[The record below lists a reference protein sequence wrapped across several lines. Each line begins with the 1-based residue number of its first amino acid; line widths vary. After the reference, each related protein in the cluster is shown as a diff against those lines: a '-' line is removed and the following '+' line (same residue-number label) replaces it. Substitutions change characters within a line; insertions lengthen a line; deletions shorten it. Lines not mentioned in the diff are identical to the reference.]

1 MNFLYLIGNGFDVNL
16 KIRTDYQSFYNYY
29 LAQNSTENVVKL
41 VKEDMKKNRYAQWS
55 DLELGLGKFT
65 SQLKD
70 INELRTVYYDIN
82 ILLKSYLTEIY
93 NKRIAELDK
102 QDLTTSLINY
112 LIHPDKVFNARAKK
126 SIKNF
131 FITYAN
137 SNDVIDIIT
146 FNYTYTIEHLL
157 KLKPTPSSLV
167 LGKNIKS
174 LPIKFGNI
182 NHIHGKLS
190 DNDLILGVNDVSQ
203 IANEDFRSMEM
214 ASFLMV
220 KPSITEER
228 GDLLDD
234 NCERLITYANLIA
247 LFGLSIG
254 ETDNKWWDI
263 ISRRM
268 RSEVHCIVLY
278 YAYDNNNYTHDADIF
293 HHQSELKNVI
303 LSKLGLKNI
312 SGMANR
318 VFVAYKSGMFDLI
331 I

>member
-1 MNFLYLIGNGFDVNL
+1 MNLLYLIGNGFDVNL
-16 KIRTDYQSFYNYY
+16 KIRTDYQSFYDYY
-29 LAQNSTENVVKL
+29 IAQESADDAVKL
-41 VKEDMKKNRYAQWS
+41 VKEDLKKNRYAQWS

-70 INELRTVYYDIN
+70 INELRTIYYDIN
-82 ILLKSYLTEIY
+82 TLLKFYLTETY

-102 QDLTTSLINY
+102 QDLTDSLINY
-112 LIHPDKVFNARAKK
+112 LIHPDKVFNARAQK

-131 FITYAN
+131 FSTYAN
-137 SNDVIDIIT
+137 SNDVVDIIT
-146 FNYTYTIEHLL
+146 FNYTNTIEHLL
-157 KLKPTPSSLV
+157 KLKTNPSSLI

-174 LPIKFGNI
+174 LPVKFGNVY
-182 NHIHGKLS
+182 HIHGKLS
-190 DNDLILGVNDVSQ
+190 DNDLILGVNDISQ

-214 ASFLMV
+214 ASYLMV

-234 NCERLITYANLIA
+234 NCDRLITHANLIA

-268 RSEVHCIVLY
+268 RAEVHCIVLY

-293 HHQSELKNVI
+293 HHQSELKNMI
-303 LSKLGLKNI
+303 LSKLGLKDI
-312 SGMANR
+312 AGMANR